1 MACLQIIIAS
11 TRPGRKGPA
20 VAAWFEQQA
29 RGHRTFDVE
38 VVDLA
43 AVALPLFDEPEHP
56 RLRKYRHAH
65 TRAWSEIVERGD
77 AYVLVTPEYN
87 HATPPSLLNAID
99 YLVLEW
105 AYKPVGLVSYG
116 GISGGLRGVQS
127 LKPVLSGLKMVP
139 MVESVAIPLFTSRI
153 DAAGVFSSDKQM
165 DAAAA
170 LMLDEIAKWEQALRA
185 LRVPL
190 A

>member
-29 RGHRTFDVE
+29 RGHGTFDVE

-56 RLRKYRHAH
+56 RLRKYKHAH
-65 TRAWSEIVERGD
+65 TRAWSEIVARGD

-105 AYKPVGLVSYG
+105 AYKPVGLVSCG

-153 DAAGVFSSDKQM
+153 DAAGVFSSDKPM

>member
-1 MACLQIIIAS
+1 MAILQIITAS

-20 VAAWFEQQA
+20 VATWFEQRA
-29 RGHRTFDVE
+29 RTHGTFDIE
-38 VVDLA
+38 MVDLA

-56 RLRKYRHAH
+56 AKRKYQHAH
-65 TRAWSEIVERGD
+65 TRAWSETVARGD
-77 AYVLVTPEYN
+77 AYVMVTPEYN

-116 GISGGLRGVQS
+116 GISAGLRSVQS
-127 LKPVLSGLKMVP
+127 LKPILSGLKMVP
-139 MVESVAIPLFTSRI
+139 ITEAVAIPLFTSRI
-153 DAAGVFSSDKQM
+153 DADGVFTSDEKM

-170 LMLDEIAKWEQALRA
+170 LMLDEIARWEGALRT
-185 LRVPL
+185 LRKPL
-190 A
+190 P